1 MRERAPERPSE
12 RASEQEQAPKR
23 TRSGSRCRCR
33 SRGRSERGLRHLL
46 DYLTL
51 AANVEL
57 LFDLAGFAALIGR
70 LIDLRYGD
78 GSNDRE
84 HGRASTIASSIVFL
98 KAYLPERAYLP
109 SVRPLCFHSLLHK

>member
-1 MRERAPERPSE
+1 MWERAPERPSE

-33 SRGRSERGLRHLL
+33 SRCRSERGLRHLL
-46 DYLTL
+46 DDFTL

-57 LFDLAGFAALIGR
+57 LFDLAGFVALIGR

-84 HGRASTIASSIVFL
+84 HGRASTNASSIVFL
-98 KAYLPERAYLP
+98 KVLPPREGVS
-109 SVRPLCFHSLLHK
+109 SVRPVCFHSLLHT